1 MAAALTILFWVL
13 VCVVVYTYI
22 AYPLLIAAIARLKQ
36 GKEQMQ
42 LPDNLPQVTLFVTA
56 FNEERFVDE
65 KIANSHALDYPADR
79 LHLIWVTDGSE
90 DNTNQ
95 LLAKY
100 PDVKVLFEPERQGK
114 VHAMKRGLQ
123 YVDTEIIIF
132 TDANTMLSSESVK
145 EMVRLFEN
153 PAIGCVAGEK
163 RISRDSRENAASSGE
178 GAYWRYESWIKRND
192 AIAGSAIGA
201 AGELFAMRRS
211 LYQPISDNTLLDD
224 FEISLRIALI
234 GYKIGYSPQACAIER
249 PSANIGEEMKRKVRI
264 AAGGIQTML
273 RLGGLFNFFR
283 HPMLTF
289 QYVSHKVLRWVVV
302 PLAMV
307 LIIPLNIYLGFAN
320 GFAFSNIYILTLLL
334 QAVFYV
340 FAFLGFALQN
350 KKINASWIYF
360 PYYFYL
366 ANKAMWL
373 GLWRF
378 CRDKQSVNW
387 ERAERAEVL
396 G

>member
-1 MAAALTILFWVL
+1 MVTAFTIMFWIL
-13 VCVVVYTYI
+13 VGTVVYTYI
-22 AYPLLIAAIARLKQ
+22 AYPLLIAAIARLKR
-36 GKEQMQ
+36 GKEQPQ
-42 LPDNLPQVTLFVTA
+42 LPANLPPVTLFVTA
-56 FNEERFVDE
+56 FNEERFVDD
-65 KIANSHALDYPADR
+65 KIKNTHEIDYPSDK
-79 LHLIWVTDGSE
+79 LHIMWVTDGSD

-95 LLAKY
+95 LLSKY
-100 PDVKVLFEPERQGK
+100 PEVKVLFEPERRGK

-123 YVDTEIIIF
+123 FVDTEIVIF
-132 TDANTMLSSESVK
+132 TDANTMLSAESVK

-153 PAIGCVAGEK
+153 PEVGCVAGEK

-211 LYQPISDNTLLDD
+211 LYQPINDNTLLDD
-224 FEISLRIALI
+224 FEISLRIALT
-234 GYKIGYSPQACAIER
+234 GYKIGYSPLACAIER
-249 PSANIGEEMKRKVRI
+249 PSANISEEMKRKVRI
-264 AAGGIQTML
+264 AAGSIQTML

-289 QYVSHKVLRWVVV
+289 QYVSHKVLRWVAV

-307 LIIPLNIYLGFAN
+307 LIIPLNIYLCITN
-320 GFAFSNIYILTLLL
+320 NLAFSNIYTLALLL
-334 QAVFYV
+334 QALFYILV
-340 FAFLGFALQN
+340 LLGSALQN
-350 KKINASWIYF
+350 KKLNASWIYF
-360 PYYFYL
+360 PYYFHM
-366 ANKAMWL
+366 ANKAMWM

-387 ERAERAEVL
+387 ERAKRAE
-396 G
+396 

>member
-13 VCVVVYTYI
+13 IGLAVYAY
-22 AYPLLIAAIARLKQ
+22 AVYPLLIAAIARLKRNQ
-36 GKEQMQ
+36 PQPP
-42 LPDNLPQVTLFVTA
+42 LPETLPHVTLFVTA
-56 FNEERFVDE
+56 FNEEQFVDE

-79 LHLIWVTDGSE
+79 LHLVWVTDGSD

-100 PDVKVLFEPERQGK
+100 PDVKVFFEPERRGK

-123 YVDTEIIIF
+123 LIDTDIVIF
-132 TDANTMLSSESVK
+132 TDANTMLSAESVK

-153 PAIGCVAGEK
+153 PQIGCVAGEK
-163 RISRDSRENAASSGE
+163 RISSDSRQNAASSGE

-192 AIAGSAIGA
+192 ASAGSAIGA
-201 AGELFAMRRS
+201 AGELFAMRHS

-224 FEISLRIALI
+224 FEISLRIALT
-234 GYKIGYSPQACAIER
+234 GYKIGYSPRACAIER

-264 AAGGIQTML
+264 AAGSFQTML
-273 RLGGLFNFFR
+273 RLGGLFNFFS

-289 QYVSHKVLRWVVV
+289 QYVSHKVLRWVMV

-307 LIIPLNIYLGFAN
+307 LIIPLNIYLCAIN
-320 GFAFSNIYILTLLL
+320 DFSINNIYTWTLTAQIL
-334 QAVFYV
+334 FYV
-340 FAFLGFALQN
+340 ATFVGFALQN
-350 KKINASWIYF
+350 KKLNASWIYI
-360 PYYFYL
+360 PYYFFL

-373 GLWRF
+373 GFWRF
-378 CRDKQSVNW
+378 CRNKQSVNW
-387 ERAERAEVL
+387 ERAKRAN
-396 G
+396 

>member
-13 VCVVVYTYI
+13 IGLAVYAY
-22 AYPLLIAAIARLKQ
+22 AVYPLLIAAIARLKRNQ
-36 GKEQMQ
+36 PQPP
-42 LPDNLPQVTLFVTA
+42 LPETLPHVTLFVTA
-56 FNEERFVDE
+56 FNEEQFVDE
-65 KIANSHALDYPADR
+65 KIANSHTLDYPADR
-79 LHLIWVTDGSE
+79 LHLVWVTDGSD

-100 PDVKVLFEPERQGK
+100 PDVKVFFEPERRGK

-123 YVDTEIIIF
+123 LIDTDIVIF
-132 TDANTMLSSESVK
+132 TDANTMLSAESVK

-153 PAIGCVAGEK
+153 PQIGCVAGEK
-163 RISRDSRENAASSGE
+163 RISSDSRQNAASSGE

-192 AIAGSAIGA
+192 ATAGSAIGA

-224 FEISLRIALI
+224 FEISLRIALT
-234 GYKIGYSPQACAIER
+234 GYKIGYSPRACAIER

-264 AAGGIQTML
+264 AAGSFQTML
-273 RLGGLFNFFR
+273 RLGGLFNFFS

-289 QYVSHKVLRWVVV
+289 QYVSHKVLRWVLV

-307 LIIPLNIYLGFAN
+307 LIIPLNIYFCVIN
-320 GFAFSNIYILTLLL
+320 NFSISNIYTWTLAALIL
-334 QAVFYV
+334 FYV
-340 FAFLGFALQN
+340 ATFVGFALQN
-350 KKINASWIYF
+350 KKLNASWIYI
-360 PYYFYL
+360 PYYFFL

-373 GLWRF
+373 GFWRF
-378 CRDKQSVNW
+378 CRNKQSVNW
-387 ERAERAEVL
+387 ERAKRAN
-396 G
+396 

>member
-13 VCVVVYTYI
+13 TGLAVYAY
-22 AYPLLIAAIARLKQ
+22 AVYPLLIAAIARLKRNQ
-36 GKEQMQ
+36 PQPP
-42 LPDNLPQVTLFVTA
+42 LPETLPHVTLFVTA
-56 FNEERFVDE
+56 FNEEQFVDE

-79 LHLIWVTDGSE
+79 LHLVWVTDGSD

-100 PDVKVLFEPERQGK
+100 SDVKVFFEPERRGK

-123 YVDTEIIIF
+123 LIDTDIVIF
-132 TDANTMLSSESVK
+132 TDANTMLSAESVK

-153 PAIGCVAGEK
+153 PQIGCVAGEK
-163 RISRDSRENAASSGE
+163 RISSDIRQNAASSGE

-192 AIAGSAIGA
+192 ATAGSAIGA

-224 FEISLRIALI
+224 FEISLRIALT
-234 GYKIGYSPQACAIER
+234 GYKIGYSPRACAIER

-264 AAGGIQTML
+264 AAGSFQTML
-273 RLGGLFNFFR
+273 RLGGLFNFFS

-289 QYVSHKVLRWVVV
+289 QYVSHKVLRWVLV

-307 LIIPLNIYLGFAN
+307 LIIPLNIYFCVIN
-320 GFAFSNIYILTLLL
+320 NFSINNIYTWTLAAQIL
-334 QAVFYV
+334 FYV
-340 FAFLGFALQN
+340 ATFVGFALQN
-350 KKINASWIYF
+350 KKLNASWIYI
-360 PYYFYL
+360 PYYFFL

-373 GLWRF
+373 GFWRF
-378 CRDKQSVNW
+378 CRNKQSVNW
-387 ERAERAEVL
+387 ERAKRAN
-396 G
+396 

>member
-13 VCVVVYTYI
+13 IGLAVYAY
-22 AYPLLIAAIARLKQ
+22 AVYPLLIAAIARLKRNQ
-36 GKEQMQ
+36 PQPL
-42 LPDNLPQVTLFVTA
+42 LPETLPHVTLFVTA
-56 FNEERFVDE
+56 FNEEQFVDE

-79 LHLIWVTDGSE
+79 LHLVWVTDGSD

-100 PDVKVLFEPERQGK
+100 PDVKVFFEPERRGK

-123 YVDTEIIIF
+123 LIDTDIVIF
-132 TDANTMLSSESVK
+132 TDANTMLSAESVK

-153 PAIGCVAGEK
+153 PQIGCVAGEK
-163 RISRDSRENAASSGE
+163 RISSDSRQNAASSGE
-178 GAYWRYESWIKRND
+178 GAYWPYESWIKRND
-192 AIAGSAIGA
+192 ATAGSAIGA

-224 FEISLRIALI
+224 FEISLRIALT
-234 GYKIGYSPQACAIER
+234 GYKIGYSPRACAIER

-264 AAGGIQTML
+264 AAGSFQTML
-273 RLGGLFNFFR
+273 RLGGLFNFFS

-289 QYVSHKVLRWVVV
+289 QYVSHKVLRWVMV

-307 LIIPLNIYLGFAN
+307 LIIPLNIYFCVIN
-320 GFAFSNIYILTLLL
+320 NFSINNIYTWTLAAQIL
-334 QAVFYV
+334 FYV
-340 FAFLGFALQN
+340 ATFVGFALQN
-350 KKINASWIYF
+350 KKLNASWIYI
-360 PYYFYL
+360 PYYFFL

-373 GLWRF
+373 GFWRF
-378 CRDKQSVNW
+378 CRNKQSVNW
-387 ERAERAEVL
+387 ERAKRAN
-396 G
+396 

>member
-13 VCVVVYTYI
+13 IGLAVYAY
-22 AYPLLIAAIARLKQ
+22 AVYPLLIAAIARLKRNQ
-36 GKEQMQ
+36 PQPP
-42 LPDNLPQVTLFVTA
+42 LPETMPHVTLFVTA

-79 LHLIWVTDGSE
+79 LHLVWVTDGSD

-100 PDVKVLFEPERQGK
+100 PDVKVFFEPERRGK

-123 YVDTEIIIF
+123 LIDTDIVIF
-132 TDANTMLSSESVK
+132 TDANTMLSAESVK
-145 EMVRLFEN
+145 EMVRFFDN
-153 PAIGCVAGEK
+153 PQIGCVAGEK
-163 RISRDSRENAASSGE
+163 RISSDSRQNAASSGE

-192 AIAGSAIGA
+192 ATAGSAIGA

-224 FEISLRIALI
+224 FEISLRIALT
-234 GYKIGYSPQACAIER
+234 GYKIGYSPRACAIER

-264 AAGGIQTML
+264 AAGSFQTML
-273 RLGGLFNFFR
+273 RLGGLFNFFS

-289 QYVSHKVLRWVVV
+289 QYVSHKVLRWVLV

-307 LIIPLNIYLGFAN
+307 LIIPLNIYFCVIN
-320 GFAFSNIYILTLLL
+320 NFSISNIYTWTLAAQIL
-334 QAVFYV
+334 FYV
-340 FAFLGFALQN
+340 ATFVGFALQN
-350 KKINASWIYF
+350 KKLNASWIYI
-360 PYYFYL
+360 PYYFFL

-373 GLWRF
+373 GFWRF
-378 CRDKQSVNW
+378 CRNKQSVNW
-387 ERAERAEVL
+387 ERAKRAN
-396 G
+396 

>member
-13 VCVVVYTYI
+13 TGLAVYAY
-22 AYPLLIAAIARLKQ
+22 AVYPLLIAAIARLKHNRPQ
-36 GKEQMQ
+36 PP
-42 LPDNLPQVTLFVTA
+42 LPETLPHVTLFVTA
-56 FNEERFVDE
+56 FNEEQFVDE

-79 LHLIWVTDGSE
+79 LHLVWVTDGSD

-100 PDVKVLFEPERQGK
+100 SDVKVFFEPERRGK

-123 YVDTEIIIF
+123 LIDTDIVIF
-132 TDANTMLSSESVK
+132 TDANTMLSAESVK

-153 PAIGCVAGEK
+153 PQIGCVAGEK
-163 RISRDSRENAASSGE
+163 RISSDIRQNAASSGE

-192 AIAGSAIGA
+192 ATAGSAIGA

-224 FEISLRIALI
+224 FEISLRIALT
-234 GYKIGYSPQACAIER
+234 GYKIGYSPRACAIER

-264 AAGGIQTML
+264 AAGSFQTML
-273 RLGGLFNFFR
+273 RLGGLFNFFS

-289 QYVSHKVLRWVVV
+289 QYVSHKVLRWVMV

-307 LIIPLNIYLGFAN
+307 LIIPLNIYFCTIN
-320 GFAFSNIYILTLLL
+320 GFSISNIYTWTLAAQIL
-334 QAVFYV
+334 FYV
-340 FAFLGFALQN
+340 ATFVGFALQN
-350 KKINASWIYF
+350 KKLNASWIYI
-360 PYYFYL
+360 PYYFFL

-373 GLWRF
+373 GFWRF
-378 CRDKQSVNW
+378 CRNKQSVNW
-387 ERAERAEVL
+387 ERAKRAN
-396 G
+396 

>member
-1 MAAALTILFWVL
+1 MVATLTILFWTL
-13 VCVVVYTYI
+13 IGLAVYAYVI
-22 AYPLLIAAIARLKQ
+22 YPLLIAAIARLKRAKPQ
-36 GKEQMQ
+36 PQ
-42 LPDNLPQVTLFVTA
+42 LPESLPHVTLFVTA
-56 FNEERFVDE
+56 FNEEQFVDE

-79 LHLIWVTDGSE
+79 LHLVWVTDGSD

-100 PDVKVLFEPERQGK
+100 PDVKVFFEPERRGK

-123 YVDTEIIIF
+123 LIDTDIVIF
-132 TDANTMLSSESVK
+132 TDANTMLSAESVK

-153 PAIGCVAGEK
+153 PRIGCVAGEK
-163 RISRDSRENAASSGE
+163 RICSDSRQNAASSGE

-192 AIAGSAIGA
+192 ATAGSAIGA

-224 FEISLRIALI
+224 FEISLRIALT
-234 GYKIGYSPQACAIER
+234 GYKIGYSPRACAIER

-264 AAGGIQTML
+264 AAGSFQTML
-273 RLGGLFNFFR
+273 RLGSLFNLFR

-289 QYVSHKVLRWVVV
+289 QYVSHKVLRWIVV

-307 LIIPLNIYLGFAN
+307 LIIPLNIYLCTINNFSI
-320 GFAFSNIYILTLLL
+320 SNIYTWTLAA
-334 QAVFYV
+334 QALFYV
-340 FAFLGFALQN
+340 ASFIGFALQN
-350 KKINASWIYF
+350 KKLNASWIYI
-360 PYYFYL
+360 PYYFFL

-373 GLWRF
+373 GFCRF
-378 CRDKQSVNW
+378 CRNTQSVNW
-387 ERAERAEVL
+387 ERAKRAS
-396 G
+396 

>member
-13 VCVVVYTYI
+13 IGLAVYAY
-22 AYPLLIAAIARLKQ
+22 AVYPLLIAAIARLKRNQ
-36 GKEQMQ
+36 PQPP
-42 LPDNLPQVTLFVTA
+42 LPETMPHVTLFVTA

-65 KIANSHALDYPADR
+65 KIANSYAIDYPADR
-79 LHLIWVTDGSE
+79 LHLVWVTDGSD

-100 PDVKVLFEPERQGK
+100 PDVKVFFEPERRGK

-123 YVDTEIIIF
+123 LIDTDIVIF
-132 TDANTMLSSESVK
+132 TDANTMLSAESVK

-153 PAIGCVAGEK
+153 PQIGCVAGEK
-163 RISRDSRENAASSGE
+163 RISSDSRQNAASSGE

-192 AIAGSAIGA
+192 ATAGSAIGA

-224 FEISLRIALI
+224 FEISLRIALT
-234 GYKIGYSPQACAIER
+234 GYKIGYSPRACAIER

-264 AAGGIQTML
+264 AAGSFQTML
-273 RLGGLFNFFR
+273 RLGGLFNFFS

-289 QYVSHKVLRWVVV
+289 QYVSHKVLRWVLV

-307 LIIPLNIYLGFAN
+307 LIIPLNIYFCVIN
-320 GFAFSNIYILTLLL
+320 NFSISDIYTWTLAAQTL
-334 QAVFYV
+334 FYV
-340 FAFLGFALQN
+340 ATFVGFALQN
-350 KKINASWIYF
+350 KKLNASWIYI
-360 PYYFYL
+360 PYYFFL

-373 GLWRF
+373 GFWRF
-378 CRDKQSVNW
+378 CRNKQSVNW
-387 ERAERAEVL
+387 ERAKRAN
-396 G
+396 

>member
-13 VCVVVYTYI
+13 IGLAVYAY
-22 AYPLLIAAIARLKQ
+22 AVYPLLIAAIARLKRNQ
-36 GKEQMQ
+36 PQPP
-42 LPDNLPQVTLFVTA
+42 LPETLPHVTLFVTA
-56 FNEERFVDE
+56 FNEEQFVDE
-65 KIANSHALDYPADR
+65 KIANSHAIDYPADR
-79 LHLIWVTDGSE
+79 LHLVWVTDGSD

-100 PDVKVLFEPERQGK
+100 SDVKVFFEPERRGK

-123 YVDTEIIIF
+123 LIDTDIVIF
-132 TDANTMLSSESVK
+132 TDANTMLSAESVK

-153 PAIGCVAGEK
+153 PQIGCVAGEK
-163 RISRDSRENAASSGE
+163 RISSDSRQNAASSGE

-192 AIAGSAIGA
+192 ATAGSAIGA

-224 FEISLRIALI
+224 FEISLRIALT
-234 GYKIGYSPQACAIER
+234 GYKIGYSPRACAIER

-264 AAGGIQTML
+264 AAGSFQTML
-273 RLGGLFNFFR
+273 RLGGLFNFFS

-289 QYVSHKVLRWVVV
+289 QYVSHKVLRWVMV

-307 LIIPLNIYLGFAN
+307 LIIPLNIYFCAIN
-320 GFAFSNIYILTLLL
+320 NFSISNIYTWTLAAQIL
-334 QAVFYV
+334 FYV
-340 FAFLGFALQN
+340 ATFVGFALQN
-350 KKINASWIYF
+350 KKLNASWIYI
-360 PYYFYL
+360 PYYFFL

-373 GLWRF
+373 GFWRF
-378 CRDKQSVNW
+378 CRNKQSVNW
-387 ERAERAEVL
+387 ERAKRAN
-396 G
+396 

>member
-13 VCVVVYTYI
+13 IGLAVYAY
-22 AYPLLIAAIARLKQ
+22 AVYPLLIAAIARLKRNQ
-36 GKEQMQ
+36 PQPP
-42 LPDNLPQVTLFVTA
+42 LPETLPHVTLFVTA

-65 KIANSHALDYPADR
+65 KIANSHAIDYPADR
-79 LHLIWVTDGSE
+79 LHLVWVTDGSD

-100 PDVKVLFEPERQGK
+100 SDVKVFFEPERRGK

-123 YVDTEIIIF
+123 LIDTDIVIF
-132 TDANTMLSSESVK
+132 TDANTMLSAESVK

-153 PAIGCVAGEK
+153 PQIGCVAGEK
-163 RISRDSRENAASSGE
+163 RICSDSRQNAASSGE

-192 AIAGSAIGA
+192 ATAGSAIGA

-224 FEISLRIALI
+224 FEISLRIALT
-234 GYKIGYSPQACAIER
+234 GYKIGYSPRACAIER

-264 AAGGIQTML
+264 AAGSFQTML
-273 RLGGLFNFFR
+273 RLGGLFNFFS

-289 QYVSHKVLRWVVV
+289 QYVSHKVLRWVMV

-307 LIIPLNIYLGFAN
+307 LIIPLNIYLCAINNFSI
-320 GFAFSNIYILTLLL
+320 SNIYTWTLATQTL
-334 QAVFYV
+334 FYV
-340 FAFLGFALQN
+340 ATFVGFALQN
-350 KKINASWIYF
+350 KKLNASWIYI
-360 PYYFYL
+360 PYYFFL

-373 GLWRF
+373 GFWRF
-378 CRDKQSVNW
+378 CRNKQSVNW
-387 ERAERAEVL
+387 ERAKRAN
-396 G
+396 

>member
-13 VCVVVYTYI
+13 IGLAVYAY
-22 AYPLLIAAIARLKQ
+22 AVYPLLIAAIARLKHNQ
-36 GKEQMQ
+36 PQPP
-42 LPDNLPQVTLFVTA
+42 LPETLPHVTLFVTA

-79 LHLIWVTDGSE
+79 LHLVWVTDGSD

-100 PDVKVLFEPERQGK
+100 SDVKVFFEPERRGK

-123 YVDTEIIIF
+123 LIDTDIVIF
-132 TDANTMLSSESVK
+132 TDANTMLSAESVK

-153 PAIGCVAGEK
+153 PQIGCVAGEK
-163 RISRDSRENAASSGE
+163 RISSDSRQNAASSGE

-192 AIAGSAIGA
+192 ATAGSAIGA

-211 LYQPISDNTLLDD
+211 LYQTISDNTLLDD
-224 FEISLRIALI
+224 FEISLRIALT
-234 GYKIGYSPQACAIER
+234 GYKIGYSPRACAIER

-264 AAGGIQTML
+264 AAGSFQTML
-273 RLGGLFNFFR
+273 RLGGLFNFFS

-289 QYVSHKVLRWVVV
+289 QYVSHKVLRWVMV

-307 LIIPLNIYLGFAN
+307 LIIPLNIYFCAIN
-320 GFAFSNIYILTLLL
+320 NFSISDIYTWTLATQTL
-334 QAVFYV
+334 FYV
-340 FAFLGFALQN
+340 ATFVGFALQN
-350 KKINASWIYF
+350 KKLNASWIYI
-360 PYYFYL
+360 PYYFFL

-373 GLWRF
+373 GFWRF
-378 CRDKQSVNW
+378 CRNKQSVNW
-387 ERAERAEVL
+387 ERAKRAN
-396 G
+396 

>member
-13 VCVVVYTYI
+13 IGLAVYAY
-22 AYPLLIAAIARLKQ
+22 AVYPLLIAAIARLKRNQ
-36 GKEQMQ
+36 PQPS
-42 LPDNLPQVTLFVTA
+42 LPETLPHVTLFVTA
-56 FNEERFVDE
+56 FNEEQFVDE

-79 LHLIWVTDGSE
+79 LHLVWVTDGSD

-100 PDVKVLFEPERQGK
+100 PDVKVFFEPERRGK

-123 YVDTEIIIF
+123 LINTDIVIF
-132 TDANTMLSSESVK
+132 TDANTMLSADSVK

-153 PAIGCVAGEK
+153 PQIGCVAGEK
-163 RISRDSRENAASSGE
+163 RISSDIRQNAASSGE

-192 AIAGSAIGA
+192 ATAGSAIGA

-224 FEISLRIALI
+224 FEISLRIALT
-234 GYKIGYSPQACAIER
+234 GYKIGYSPRACAIER

-264 AAGGIQTML
+264 AAGSFQTML
-273 RLGGLFNFFR
+273 RLGGLFNFFS

-289 QYVSHKVLRWVVV
+289 QYVSHKVLRWVMV

-307 LIIPLNIYLGFAN
+307 LIIPLNIYFCAIN
-320 GFAFSNIYILTLLL
+320 NFSINNIYTWTLAAQIL
-334 QAVFYV
+334 FYV
-340 FAFLGFALQN
+340 ATFVGFALQN
-350 KKINASWIYF
+350 KKLNASWIYI
-360 PYYFYL
+360 PYYFFL

-373 GLWRF
+373 GFWRF
-378 CRDKQSVNW
+378 CRNKQSVNW
-387 ERAERAEVL
+387 ERAKRAN
-396 G
+396 

>member
-13 VCVVVYTYI
+13 IGLAVYAY
-22 AYPLLIAAIARLKQ
+22 AVYPLLIAAIARLKRNQ
-36 GKEQMQ
+36 PQPP
-42 LPDNLPQVTLFVTA
+42 LPETLPHVTLFVTA

-79 LHLIWVTDGSE
+79 LHLVWVTDGSD

-100 PDVKVLFEPERQGK
+100 PDVKVFFEPERRGK

-123 YVDTEIIIF
+123 LIDTDIVIF
-132 TDANTMLSSESVK
+132 TDANTMLSAESVK

-153 PAIGCVAGEK
+153 PQIGCVAGEK
-163 RISRDSRENAASSGE
+163 RISSDSRQNAASSGE

-192 AIAGSAIGA
+192 ATAGSAIGA

-224 FEISLRIALI
+224 FEISLRIALT
-234 GYKIGYSPQACAIER
+234 GYKIGYSPRACAIER

-264 AAGGIQTML
+264 AAGSFQTML
-273 RLGGLFNFFR
+273 RLGGLFNFFS

-289 QYVSHKVLRWVVV
+289 QYVSHKVLRWVFV

-307 LIIPLNIYLGFAN
+307 LIIPLNIYFCVIN
-320 GFAFSNIYILTLLL
+320 NFSISNIYTWTLVAQIL
-334 QAVFYV
+334 FYV
-340 FAFLGFALQN
+340 ATFVGFALQN
-350 KKINASWIYF
+350 KKLNASWIYI
-360 PYYFYL
+360 PYYFFL

-373 GLWRF
+373 GFWRF
-378 CRDKQSVNW
+378 CRNKQSVNW
-387 ERAERAEVL
+387 ERAKRAN
-396 G
+396 